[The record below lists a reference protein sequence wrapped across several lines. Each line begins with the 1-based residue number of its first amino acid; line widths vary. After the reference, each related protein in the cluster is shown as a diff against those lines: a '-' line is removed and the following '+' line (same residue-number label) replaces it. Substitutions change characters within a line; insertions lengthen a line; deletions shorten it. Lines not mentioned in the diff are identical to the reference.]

1 MINGVAVSRPVKEE
15 SMKLCW
21 FTRLAPVP
29 FLMLALATGCSGI
42 RSQAPQAGADGGA
55 PPFSRAQAIE
65 VPKGTAVY
73 IRLQEA
79 ISSATAQEGQN
90 FSAILDEPVVAEGQ
104 VIAPQGTLVTGR
116 VVAARQS
123 GHMHDAGYLRLT
135 LSSITLNGKA
145 VPVQTSSLFV
155 KGGSFRNRNLAY
167 VGGGAGGS
175 SLLGGLA
182 VGGKGTLIGGATAD
196 HGAAYAANSKEV
208 GFAAE
213 HRLGFRLIEAMKVE

>member
-1 MINGVAVSRPVKEE
+1 
-15 SMKLCW
+15 MKLCW
-21 FTRLAPVP
+21 FMRLAPVP
-29 FLMLALATGCSGI
+29 FLMLVLATGCSGI
-42 RSQAPQAGADGGA
+42 RSQAPQAGAEGGA
-55 PPFSRAQAIE
+55 LPFSRAQAIE
-65 VPKGTAVY
+65 VPMGTAVY
-73 IRLQEA
+73 IRLQEP
-79 ISSATAQEGQN
+79 ISSTTAKEGQS
-90 FSAILDEPVVAEGQ
+90 FSAVLDEPVMAEGQ

-123 GHMHDAGYLRLT
+123 GRMHDAGYLRLT
-135 LSSITLNGKA
+135 LSSITINGKA

-175 SLLGGLA
+175 ALLGGLA
-182 VGGKGTLIGGATAD
+182 AGSKSAFIGSATGD
-196 HGAAYAANSKEV
+196 HGAAYASSSKEV